1 MNNEANLKQNLEEF
15 MNNIINEEKTNSLT
29 EEEFN
34 KYCELYK
41 EKFGKTA
48 YIAEP
53 NGTREQTINA
63 IKICLEKNEDL
74 LDKLLYPN
82 FDKDMNDKVLY

>member
-1 MNNEANLKQNLEEF
+1 MNNENLNK
-15 MNNIINEEKTNSLT
+15 IIGEYKPKSLT
-29 EEEFN
+29 GEEQEFN

-41 EKFGKTA
+41 EKFGKNA

-63 IKICLEKNEDL
+63 IKTCLEKNEDL

-82 FDKDMNDKVLY
+82 FDKDMKD